1 VLECFAY
8 FGRTIDDPLVAR
20 GLEYLR
26 REQAPDG
33 SWYGRWG
40 VNYIY
45 GSSGVLRAAEALK
58 IGSSAWCQRAA
69 AWLRSIQNRDGGFG
83 ETCASYA
90 DPARKGRGPS
100 TPSQSAWAI
109 IGLLSGG
116 DPTDAA
122 VEDAIEYLL
131 DSQDASGSWQ
141 EEATTGTGFPQVFY
155 LKYHLYRQSFP
166 LSALARYRTLVEARV
181 PGRNVGNVGNVG
193 MAGMVGAAGRKGET
207 SVVC

>member
-1 VLECFAY
+1 M
-8 FGRTIDDPLVAR
+8 AR
-20 GLEYLR
+20 GLAYLQH
-26 REQAPDG
+26 EQTPDG

-40 VNYIY
+40 VNYVY
-45 GSSGVLRAAEALK
+45 GTSGVLRAAEALK
-58 IGSSAWCQRAA
+58 IGASAWCQRGA

-109 IGLLSGG
+109 IGLLSAGN
-116 DPTDAA
+116 PADASVVRA
-122 VEDAIEYLL
+122 VEYLL
-131 DSQDASGSWQ
+131 DSQDVAGAWG

-166 LSALARYRTLVEARV
+166 LSALARYRAAVEARAPREVVGEAGGPGGPSV
-181 PGRNVGNVGNVG
+181 PG
-193 MAGMVGAAGRKGET
+193 MIDAGRRPGP
-207 SVVC
+207 SIVC